1 MKKKKKNIFSS
12 FEGKIDDS
20 ITVKSKVIKKEY
32 AEKKYTDS
40 ISSGN
45 AAIFV
50 YEDPLDENRIIINMG
65 NIPSKSEITFTMEFL
80 RFTDFS
86 NRFEIELLRNIPIF
100 TGRDNY
106 IFQNSKIKG
115 KVIFDCKNEILNIN
129 PKIDKDQKINY
140 VKILEKKFL
149 NKEYAI
155 LYKIENL
162 KSIIGLGYIPSSKIY
177 FDINLKDENLL
188 AFKQESSLNK
198 NEINY
203 ALQFKNNINIKMEEN
218 SSSFP
223 ALFIFLVDQ
232 SGSMYGESIKIASKS
247 LKLFL

>member
-1 MKKKKKNIFSS
+1 MS

-32 AEKKYTDS
+32 AEKKYIDS

-100 TGRDNY
+100 
-106 IFQNSKIKG
+106 IF
-115 KVIFDCKNEILNIN
+115 
-129 PKIDKDQKINY
+129 
-140 VKILEKKFL
+140 
-149 NKEYAI
+149 
-155 LYKIENL
+155 
-162 KSIIGLGYIPSSKIY
+162 
-177 FDINLKDENLL
+177 
-188 AFKQESSLNK
+188 
-198 NEINY
+198 
-203 ALQFKNNINIKMEEN
+203 
-218 SSSFP
+218 
-223 ALFIFLVDQ
+223 
-232 SGSMYGESIKIASKS
+232 
-247 LKLFL
+247 